1 MFIIGIGCSLLCCK
15 FLKTFAITF
24 NPIPG
29 TKNDDIF
36 KIEAFRSR
44 AVSALFTLRRLKL
57 FQIIPSVKLFYKIYL
72 SFALNP
78 SKILQRIGLVYD
90 KVG

>member
-44 AVSALFTLRRLKL
+44 AANMAPNKHSDKNIFHDLYHGFKRAQQM
-57 FQIIPSVKLFYKIYL
+57 FQQTID
-72 SFALNP
+72 LNE
-78 SKILQRIGLVYD
+78 
-90 KVG
+90 